1 MINLIPD
8 DCFYALH
15 DSEDIRILDI
25 ASKMGEFAVA
35 VLKRCE
41 ALGITL
47 DEIKDK
53 ILSIPTS
60 SIAYEFTR
68 KVYEVLGLDTG
79 AIAEQFNSY
88 DILKMKEIKED
99 GSEGDKL
106 DYEKIKNL
114 LSQKK
119 DFADISI

>member
-1 MINLIPD
+1 MP
-8 DCFYALH
+8 CW
-15 DSEDIRILDI
+15 
-25 ASKMGEFAVA
+25 
-35 VLKRCE
+35 KRCE

-68 KVYEVLGLDTG
+68 KVYEVLGLDTD

-114 LSQKK
+114 LSSEE
-119 DFADISI
+119 DFADISLDADISGVTGGE